1 MKRLSKQQ
9 ILLLHTQMLHTSGGR
24 TGVRDDGLLDSA
36 LHAPFQTFE
45 GIDLYPDLLSKASR
59 LGYGLIQNHPFIDG
73 NKRIGTHVM
82 LVFLSINGISV
93 EYEDADLIKTVLSVA
108 DGTCDE
114 QQFLAWLRQHVSA
127 EKG

>member
-1 MKRLSKQQ
+1 MRSLPNEAPQQ
-9 ILLLHTQMLHTSGGR
+9 TANSATTQT
-24 TGVRDDGLLDSA
+24 D
-36 LHAPFQTFE
+36 
-45 GIDLYPDLLSKASR
+45 ASYLR
-59 LGYGLIQNHPFIDG
+59 RKY
-73 NKRIGTHVM
+73 RGT
-82 LVFLSINGISV
+82 FLSINGISV